1 MPPPRTRLQTQ
12 RARVPNKRKHPNG
25 HAHVLATPKHKHPA
39 DPANL
44 TTKHGGQFRSD
55 VPQPMPPPVPPPPVP
70 GGLVVKLL
78 DPAEPVAG
86 PLGSAPSPP
95 SPPPLRCRLN
105 RKTNMDVLIQNQ
117 AEEVITT
124 KKRRL
129 AKKTEHIGETQ
140 ERCEEDLGPQGLA
153 NKDHTGMNDQVGAQS
168 ADDALM
174 AATALA
180 TSCEAGASEVQRIIA
195 KQVPVLWKLFGT
207 AEGAAI
213 LSSAIRLLSCCD
225 GAHRA
230 CPFGAVAAAVLGLAV
245 KLSRTDSQPDDVAA
259 IWNEAWPCDFSKANK
274 AHILHAEC
282 RIYQSW
288 ARKSHEG
295 EYMQVKLG
303 V

>member
-1 MPPPRTRLQTQ
+1 
-12 RARVPNKRKHPNG
+12 
-25 HAHVLATPKHKHPA
+25 
-39 DPANL
+39 
-44 TTKHGGQFRSD
+44 
-55 VPQPMPPPVPPPPVP
+55 
-70 GGLVVKLL
+70 
-78 DPAEPVAG
+78 
-86 PLGSAPSPP
+86 
-95 SPPPLRCRLN
+95 
-105 RKTNMDVLIQNQ
+105 MDVLIQNQ

-153 NKDHTGMNDQVGAQS
+153 DKDHTGMNDQVGAQS

-195 KQVPVLWKLFGT
+195 KQVPVLWKLFGA

-225 GAHRA
+225 GAHRT
-230 CPFGAVAAAVLGLAV
+230 CPFEPFGVVVAAVLGLAV

-274 AHILHAEC
+274 EHILHE
-282 RIYQSW
+282 
-288 ARKSHEG
+288 
-295 EYMQVKLG
+295 
-303 V
+303 